1 MAVYKR
7 TYHGYD
13 GPLTPAW
20 SRFLVL
26 PRYTLEEMRK
36 NRLLTIFLMVSFCWP
51 LISALVIY
59 INHNMNVLKLIGMRA
74 HPVISIDSSFFAT
87 FLGIQSMLAFLLT
100 ALGGPALVS
109 PDLLNNAMP
118 LYLAR
123 PFSRGEYVLGKASV
137 LFLLLSV
144 MTWIPGLALFLL
156 EGYWSGV
163 SWMWDNLRIAGGL
176 FFGSWIWILV
186 LTMLA
191 LALSAW
197 VRLKHTSAGV
207 IAIVFF
213 AAAGFGEAINQ
224 LLRTRWGSL
233 INISHLI
240 GSVWAN
246 LFDKPL
252 QRGRGAVFF
261 WAPPG
266 EQLPVWTCW
275 MALLGICGLCLYL
288 LSLKIRGVE
297 EVK

>member
-36 NRLLTIFLMVSFCWP
+36 NRLLTIFLMVSFVWP
-51 LISALVIY
+51 LVATLMIY
-59 INHNMNVLKLIGMRA
+59 INHNLNVLKLIGVRA
-74 HPVISIDSSFFAT
+74 NPVISIDSSFFLT
-87 FLGIQSMLAFLLT
+87 FLGFQSMMAFLVT

-109 PDLLNNAMP
+109 PDLLNNALP

-123 PFSRGEYVLGKASV
+123 PFSRAEYVLGKASV

-144 MTWIPGLALFLL
+144 MTWIPGLWLFLL

-163 SWMWDNLRIAGGL
+163 SWMWDNQRIAGGL
-176 FFGSWIWILV
+176 FFGSWVWILV

-197 VRLKHTSAGV
+197 VRLKHTSAGM

-213 AAAGFGEAINQ
+213 VAAGLGEAINR
-224 LLRTRWGSL
+224 LLHTRWGHL
-233 INISHLI
+233 INISHLV
-240 GSVWAN
+240 GSVWVN
-246 LFDKPL
+246 LFDTPGR
-252 QRGRGAVFF
+252 RGSGAVFF
-261 WAPPG
+261 RLAVG
-266 EQLPVWTCW
+266 EQLPIWTCW

-288 LSLKIRGVE
+288 LWLKIRGVE